1 MNIGIV
7 GYGTVGKVVA
17 AAFQELAQIHVYDP
31 AYKGHGD
38 LYESSIEAVWKKSEF
53 TFLCVPTPQI
63 TRPGELGGPFD
74 GTIIDQCVQ
83 GLASQVAEPGK
94 ILIIASTTL
103 PSRIA
108 QYQKQWPDLRLVVCP
123 EFLVERTAADDFLN
137 PKFRILGGGQDD
149 TLSVQR
155 LFDEYSQC
163 RPCPVGY
170 CDAVGAALIKY
181 MGNSYLALKVSMLNQ
196 YYELW
201 EQLGCTTDWSELA
214 KIWHLDARIGDSHYD
229 IPGPDGD
236 RGWGGNCFPKD
247 VNALLREAEAQGV
260 SLSILEEAWTYNK
273 SIRTKINWVDDAE
286 AT

>member
-1 MNIGIV
+1 MWSAPQLMISEILNSGFWAVSKTIRYLSRAYSLNTANV
-7 GYGTVGKVVA
+7 GHA
-17 AAFQELAQIHVYDP
+17 
-31 AYKGHGD
+31 
-38 LYESSIEAVWKKSEF
+38 
-53 TFLCVPTPQI
+53 
-63 TRPGELGGPFD
+63 
-74 GTIIDQCVQ
+74 
-83 GLASQVAEPGK
+83 
-94 ILIIASTTL
+94 
-103 PSRIA
+103 
-108 QYQKQWPDLRLVVCP
+108 
-123 EFLVERTAADDFLN
+123 
-137 PKFRILGGGQDD
+137 
-149 TLSVQR
+149 
-155 LFDEYSQC
+155 
-163 RPCPVGY
+163 PVGY

-181 MGNSYLALKVSMLNQ
+181 MGNAYLALKVSMLNQ

-201 EQLGCTTDWSELA
+201 EQLGCTTEWSELA